1 MSYIL
6 NNNELFPYMFRLI
19 YILRIFLAP
28 LKGLPGR
35 TPPSAGFR
43 SPGTVMGRSNSLQ
56 GTPLGGHRQNSLK
69 KEGGIKVSQKVDMTM
84 RVFYPCLSSCS
95 L

>member
-6 NNNELFPYMFRLI
+6 YNNELFPYMFRLI
-19 YILRIFLAP
+19 YLLHIFLAP

-84 RVFYPCLSSCS
+84 
-95 L
+95 